1 MCGIV
6 GILDPEARDDLSPVT
21 EDMLRAIVHRGPD
34 DSGVFTDGNIA
45 LGSCRLSIIDLA
57 GGHQPMTNEDGSV
70 VVVFNGE
77 IYNHR
82 ALSDDLRRR
91 GHTMASRSDTETIV
105 HLYEEYGDE
114 LVHRLRGMFAFA
126 IWDARRKRLLIA
138 RDRLGIKPLY
148 YAVRGS
154 KVVFASEIK
163 ALLVE
168 GSTEPTVDLDSLV
181 QFLALKYVP
190 SPGTLFDGVRS
201 LPPGHLLTSDGHNVS
216 VRRWWQLSFT
226 AGDGAV
232 DEAESAL
239 RLREILQESV
249 RVHLESDVPFGAFLS
264 GGLDSSTIV
273 ALMSQTLGR
282 VVKTFSIGYDGDDS
296 AISELPYARLIADR
310 YETDHHEVIVSA
322 RDFVESAE
330 RVVWHLDQPIADGAT
345 LPNLLL
351 SDAASREVKMVLTG
365 EGGDELFAGYARH
378 VGERLA
384 PAVRAVPTQLRTLAL
399 AAAGRMPGMRRP
411 KLAFYALSQR
421 DEATRFVSWFALFN
435 QDRLASLLS
444 AETSS
449 AIATDRAID
458 VFRGHLADTDAS
470 EPLSRM
476 LYLDTVLWLPDDL
489 LARGDKTSMAASLEA
504 RLPLLDHTLVEFA
517 ASLPSRLKIRGLT
530 RKYLLRRVAR
540 EWLPDAVLSRRKQG
554 FPTPLANWFRGEAKP
569 LLYDHLSG
577 DAVRSRGLFDAGYVS
592 RLLDEHDRGFAD
604 HSSML
609 FGLLTLEIWQRLFV
623 DTRSRVWTHA
633 PPGRQ

>member
-282 VVKTFSIGYDGDDS
+282 AVKTFSIGYDGDDS